1 MCDRFQR
8 NDPVG
13 IFDTRPLRV
22 RADNLLAL
30 ARKEHEEGRTG
41 FAKQLRAQ
49 ARRYLKESAAM
60 DNRCDV
66 GGSKGQKFA
75 GLTKGPPTRIG

>member
-1 MCDRFQR
+1 M
-8 NDPVG
+8 G
-13 IFDTRPLRV
+13 IFDTKPLRI

-30 ARKEHEEGRTG
+30 ARTEHEEGRIG
-41 FAKQLRAQ
+41 FAEQLRAQ

-60 DNRCDV
+60 DNRPDV

-75 GLTKGPPTRIG
+75 ALTKGPPTKVG